1 MKPAQRKKL
10 EREREKAK
18 ERLAKSES
26 IHFRCTEDLILRLN
40 QMAAQKNLPVT
51 RMIREWVG
59 ERLEIEESAAPRAI
73 PTEFEA
79 ALFSVWKDTLMQA
92 SCKEQTT
99 TQDVTAAVLLLNLA
113 MPKLSKSDLDK
124 ELLSKYKNLRILS
137 AEDNKELLLTI
148 SEKLESVDERLKS
161 VEKRSTH

>member
-1 MKPAQRKKL
+1 
-10 EREREKAK
+10 
-18 ERLAKSES
+18 
-26 IHFRCTEDLILRLN
+26 
-40 QMAAQKNLPVT
+40 
-51 RMIREWVG
+51 
-59 ERLEIEESAAPRAI
+59 
-73 PTEFEA
+73 
-79 ALFSVWKDTLMQA
+79 MQA